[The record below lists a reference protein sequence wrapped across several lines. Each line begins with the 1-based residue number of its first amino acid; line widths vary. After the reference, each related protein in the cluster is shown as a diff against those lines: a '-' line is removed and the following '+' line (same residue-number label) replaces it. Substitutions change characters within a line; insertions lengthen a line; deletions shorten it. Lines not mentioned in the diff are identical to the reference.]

1 MNEKLNI
8 WNSFNQ
14 PPKTALKEIQAG
26 RMKGKSD
33 INPQWRYKA
42 MTETFGVVGFGWKF
56 TVDKMWTEQAANG
69 ETMAFVNVSV
79 YINISGEWS
88 QAIPGTGGAT
98 LIVSESKGMY
108 NDDDAYKKATT
119 DALSTAMK
127 MLGVAAD
134 IYMGLWDGAKY
145 KEPAQSTEPTEAERK
160 AKAMKTFSDLK
171 ARADKVHVNIEPMS
185 AGLTIEQMLEHYKN
199 QLAFVKA
206 AEAQAEVK

>member
-1 MNEKLNI
+1 MDDNLKV
-8 WNSFNQ
+8 WQSFNQ

-42 MTETFGVVGFGWKF
+42 MTDTFGIVGIGWKF
-56 TVDKMWTEQAANG
+56 SIDKMWTEQAANN
-69 ETMAFVNVSV
+69 ETMCFVNVSV
-79 YINISGEWS
+79 FVKQGGEWS
-88 QAIPGTGGAT
+88 EAIPGTGGAT
-98 LIVSESKGMY
+98 LIVSEKSGMY

-145 KEPAQSTEPTEAERK
+145 KEPQATTQPTEAERK
-160 AKAMKTFSDLK
+160 AKGMATFAELK
-171 ARADKVHVNIEPMS
+171 KRADAAGVTIEAMS
-185 AGLTIEQMLEHYKN
+185 ASLSADAMIEHYKT
-199 QLAFVKA
+199 QLQFVKA
-206 AEAQAEVK
+206 AEAQKAAQ